1 MSFLLV
7 TYLFMLVV
15 VMLIRASYEDAHPT
29 PTMLTIALVP
39 PMVAVAMG
47 VDATLLML
55 VLPFITY
62 QCIGIAAVGFR
73 ILYSTLVIIPRQH
86 RILDDFQDREG
97 IHTDDPYLPMWFQ
110 GHADLEFK
118 SDEYIYRLCCHSPTQ
133 RTVEFK
139 RHFMFDHQAGDIL
152 WREYA
157 FWPVMLLRRLGVH
170 PFVWIRAV
178 LERLAN
184 RRQVMK

>member
-7 TYLFMLVV
+7 AYLAMVV
-15 VMLIRASYEDAHPT
+15 MVMLICATYEDAHPA
-29 PTMLTIALVP
+29 PTMLAIAFVP
-39 PMVAVAMG
+39 AMVAVAMG
-47 VDATLLML
+47 VDATVLML

-62 QCIGIAAVGFR
+62 QCIGIAAAGVR

-86 RILDDFQDREG
+86 RILDDFQDREE
-97 IHTDDPYLPMWFQ
+97 IHASDPYLPMWFQ

-118 SDEYIYRLCCHSPTQ
+118 SDEFIYRLHCHSPTQ
-133 RTVEFK
+133 RTAEFK
-139 RHFMFDHQAGDIL
+139 RHFAFDHQADDIL

-157 FWPVMLLRRLGVH
+157 FWPVLLFRRMGIR
-170 PFVWIRAV
+170 PFNLVRRS

-184 RRQVMK
+184 RRKVMK

>member
-7 TYLFMLVV
+7 SYLATFMMAV
-15 VMLIRASYEDAHPT
+15 LIRSIYEDAHPT

-39 PMVAVAMG
+39 ALVAVSMG
-47 VDATLLML
+47 VNASFLMM

-62 QCIGIAAVGFR
+62 QCIGIAAVGVR
-73 ILYSTLVIIPRQH
+73 ILYSTLVIVPRQH
-86 RILDDFQDREG
+86 RILDEFQAREK
-97 IHTDDPYLPMWFQ
+97 IHTSDPYLPTWFQ

-118 SDEYIYRLCCHSPTQ
+118 SDEYIYRICCHSPTQ

-139 RHFMFDHQAGDIL
+139 RHFAFDHQADDIL

-157 FWPVMLLRRLGVH
+157 FWPVMLLRRTGIR
-170 PFVWIRAV
+170 PFIWIRTT

-184 RRQVMK
+184 RRQVLK